1 MKEVGKYN
9 TFKGIS
15 TLLTMGTPIITLACC
30 GDFFVDRPAT
40 AISAAG
46 MFAILIALLLGKD
59 KLAEKVKFQSAFIIS
74 AVVLVLIVVMENILL
89 PMKYVCIATLIAS
102 GIDELT
108 FKRLYKALEYK
119 MPQCWQA
126 YEHFGF
132 IFARTQDIMET
143 VQKEVDNEQEK
154 QQGPQS

>member
-1 MKEVGKYN
+1 MKQVGKYN

-30 GDFFVDRPAT
+30 GDFFVERPAT

-46 MFAILIALLLGKD
+46 VFAILIALLFAKD
-59 KLAEKVKFQSAFIIS
+59 KLAEKIKTPSAFIIS
-74 AVVLVLIVVMENILL
+74 AAVLVIIVVVENILL
-89 PMKYVCIATLIAS
+89 PMKYVCIATMIAS
-102 GIDELT
+102 GVDELT
-108 FKRLYKALEYK
+108 FKRMYKALECK

-132 IFARTQDIMET
+132 IFAKTQDIFDT
-143 VQKEVDNEQEK
+143 VQKEVNNNEER
-154 QQGPQS
+154 PES

>member
-15 TLLTMGTPIITLACC
+15 TLLTIGTPIITLACC
-30 GDFFVDRPAT
+30 GDFFVERPAT

-46 MFAILIALLLGKD
+46 VFAILIALLFAKD
-59 KLAEKVKFQSAFIIS
+59 KLAEKIKTPSAFIIS
-74 AVVLVLIVVMENILL
+74 AAVLVIIVVVENILL
-89 PMKYVCIATLIAS
+89 PMKYVCIATMIAS
-102 GIDELT
+102 GVDELT
-108 FKRLYKALEYK
+108 FKRMYKALECK

-132 IFARTQDIMET
+132 IFAKTQDIFDE
-143 VQKEVDNEQEK
+143 VQKEVNNNEER
-154 QQGPQS
+154 PES

>member
-15 TLLTMGTPIITLACC
+15 TLLTIGTPIITLACC
-30 GDFFVDRPAT
+30 GDFFTERPAT

-46 MFAILIALLLGKD
+46 VFAILIALLFAKD
-59 KLAEKVKFQSAFIIS
+59 KLAEKIKSPSAFIVS
-74 AVVLVLIVVMENILL
+74 AAVLVIIVVVENILL
-89 PMKYVCIATLIAS
+89 PMKYVCIATMIAS
-102 GIDELT
+102 GVDELT
-108 FKRLYKALEYK
+108 FKRMYKALECK

-132 IFARTQDIMET
+132 IFAKTQDIFDE
-143 VQKEVDNEQEK
+143 VQKEVNKNEER
-154 QQGPQS
+154 PES

>member
-30 GDFFVDRPAT
+30 GDFFVERPAT

-46 MFAILIALLLGKD
+46 VFAILIALLFAKD
-59 KLAEKVKFQSAFIIS
+59 KLAEKIKTPSAFIIS
-74 AVVLVLIVVMENILL
+74 AAVLVIIVVVENILL
-89 PMKYVCIATLIAS
+89 PMKYVCIATMIAS
-102 GIDELT
+102 GVDELT
-108 FKRLYKALEYK
+108 FKRMYKALECK

-132 IFARTQDIMET
+132 IFAKTQDIFDE
-143 VQKEVDNEQEK
+143 VQKEVNTNEER
-154 QQGPQS
+154 PES

>member
-1 MKEVGKYN
+1 MKQVGKYN

-30 GDFFVDRPAT
+30 GDFFVQRSET

-46 MFAILIALLLGKD
+46 VFAILIALLFAKD
-59 KLAEKVKFQSAFIIS
+59 KLAEKIKSPSAFIIS
-74 AVVLVLIVVMENILL
+74 AAVLIIIVVVENILL
-89 PMKYVCIATLIAS
+89 PMKYVCIATMIAS
-102 GIDELT
+102 GVDELT
-108 FKRLYKALEYK
+108 FKRMYKALECK

-132 IFARTQDIMET
+132 IFAKTQDIFDE
-143 VQKEVDNEQEK
+143 VQKEVNKNEEER
-154 QQGPQS
+154 PES

>member
-1 MKEVGKYN
+1 MKQVGKYN

-30 GDFFVDRPAT
+30 GDFFVERPAT

-46 MFAILIALLLGKD
+46 VFAILIALLFAKD
-59 KLAEKVKFQSAFIIS
+59 KLAEKIKTPSAFIIS
-74 AVVLVLIVVMENILL
+74 AAVLVIIVVVENILL
-89 PMKYVCIATLIAS
+89 PMKYVCIATMIAS
-102 GIDELT
+102 GVDELT
-108 FKRLYKALEYK
+108 FKRMYKALECK

-132 IFARTQDIMET
+132 IFAKTQDIFDE
-143 VQKEVDNEQEK
+143 VQKEVNNNEER
-154 QQGPQS
+154 PES

>member
-1 MKEVGKYN
+1 MKQVGKYN

-30 GDFFVDRPAT
+30 GDFFVERPAT

-46 MFAILIALLLGKD
+46 VFAILIALLFAKD
-59 KLAEKVKFQSAFIIS
+59 KLAEKIKTPSAFIIS
-74 AVVLVLIVVMENILL
+74 AAVLVIIVVVENILL
-89 PMKYVCIATLIAS
+89 PMKYVCIATMIAS
-102 GIDELT
+102 GVDELT
-108 FKRLYKALEYK
+108 FKRMYKALECK

-132 IFARTQDIMET
+132 IFAKKQDIFDE
-143 VQKEVDNEQEK
+143 VQKEVNKNEER
-154 QQGPQS
+154 PES

>member
-15 TLLTMGTPIITLACC
+15 TLLTIGTPIITLACC
-30 GDFFVDRPAT
+30 GDFFVQRSET

-46 MFAILIALLLGKD
+46 VFAILIALLFAKD
-59 KLAEKVKFQSAFIIS
+59 KLAEKIKSPSAFIIS
-74 AVVLVLIVVMENILL
+74 AAVLVIIVMVENILL
-89 PMKYVCIATLIAS
+89 PMKYVCIATMIAS
-102 GIDELT
+102 GVDELT
-108 FKRLYKALEYK
+108 FKRMYKALECK

-132 IFARTQDIMET
+132 IFAKTQDIFDE
-143 VQKEVDNEQEK
+143 VQKEVNKNEER
-154 QQGPQS
+154 PES

>member
-1 MKEVGKYN
+1 MKQVGKYN

-30 GDFFVDRPAT
+30 GDFFVERPAT

-46 MFAILIALLLGKD
+46 VFAILIALLFAKD
-59 KLAEKVKFQSAFIIS
+59 KLAEKIKSPSAFIIS
-74 AVVLVLIVVMENILL
+74 AAVLIIIVVVENILL
-89 PMKYVCIATLIAS
+89 PMKYVCIATMIAS
-102 GIDELT
+102 GVDELT
-108 FKRLYKALEYK
+108 FKRMYKALECK

-132 IFARTQDIMET
+132 IFAKTQDIFDE
-143 VQKEVDNEQEK
+143 VQKEVNNNEER
-154 QQGPQS
+154 PES

>member
-59 KLAEKVKFQSAFIIS
+59 KLAEKIKFQSAFIIS
-74 AVVLVLIVVMENILL
+74 AVVLVLIVVMENIIL
-89 PMKYVCIATLIAS
+89 PMKYSYSL
-102 GIDELT
+102 
-108 FKRLYKALEYK
+108 
-119 MPQCWQA
+119 
-126 YEHFGF
+126 
-132 IFARTQDIMET
+132 
-143 VQKEVDNEQEK
+143 
-154 QQGPQS
+154 

>member
-1 MKEVGKYN
+1 MKQVGKYN

-30 GDFFVDRPAT
+30 GDFFVERPAT

-46 MFAILIALLLGKD
+46 VFAILIALLFAKD
-59 KLAEKVKFQSAFIIS
+59 KLAEKLKTPSAFIIS
-74 AVVLVLIVVMENILL
+74 AAVLVIIVVVENILL
-89 PMKYVCIATLIAS
+89 PMKYVCIATMIAS
-102 GIDELT
+102 GVDELT
-108 FKRLYKALEYK
+108 FKRMYKALECK

-132 IFARTQDIMET
+132 IFAKTQDIFDE
-143 VQKEVDNEQEK
+143 VQKEVNNNEER
-154 QQGPQS
+154 PES

>member
-1 MKEVGKYN
+1 MKQVGKYN

-30 GDFFVDRPAT
+30 GDFFVERPAT

-46 MFAILIALLLGKD
+46 VFAILIALLFAKD
-59 KLAEKVKFQSAFIIS
+59 KLAEKIKSPSAFIVS
-74 AVVLVLIVVMENILL
+74 AAVLVIIVVVENILL
-89 PMKYVCIATLIAS
+89 PMKYVCIATMIAS
-102 GIDELT
+102 GVDELT
-108 FKRLYKALEYK
+108 FKRMYKALECK

-132 IFARTQDIMET
+132 IFAKTQDIFEE
-143 VQKEVDNEQEK
+143 VQKEVNKNEER
-154 QQGPQS
+154 PES

>member
-15 TLLTMGTPIITLACC
+15 TLLTIGTPIITLACC
-30 GDFFVDRPAT
+30 GDFFVERPAT

-46 MFAILIALLLGKD
+46 VFAILIALLFAKD
-59 KLAEKVKFQSAFIIS
+59 KLAEKLKTPSAFIIS
-74 AVVLVLIVVMENILL
+74 AAVLVIIVMVENILL
-89 PMKYVCIATLIAS
+89 PMKYVCIATMIAS
-102 GIDELT
+102 GVDELT
-108 FKRLYKALEYK
+108 FKRMYKALECK

-132 IFARTQDIMET
+132 IFAKTQDIFEE
-143 VQKEVDNEQEK
+143 VQKEVNKNEER
-154 QQGPQS
+154 PES